1 MSYIVRVGYDAEEHV
16 YFVLSSDIP
25 GLHIESETFEQFVEI
40 AIDATPDLVGVPAG
54 GSSITFQQE
63 VELVGS

>member
-1 MSYIVRVGYDAEEHV
+1 MSFIVRVGYDAEERV

-40 AIDATPDLVGVPAG
+40 AIDAAPDLVGAKAVGA
-54 GSSITFQQE
+54 SITFQRE
-63 VELVGS
+63 VELAG